1 MIVALDIETIGN
13 PDAVVLMPDPEVK
26 TGNLKDPAKIAGK
39 KAEAKAEMLS
49 KAALDPLTARII
61 CYAAAA
67 GEICGEEKDV
77 SEIIA
82 EATDTAERRLVQA
95 IMRMLG
101 VDDVRIVTWNGIG
114 FDLPMIYKRA
124 MILGVDPGSF
134 GAPPLSAWT
143 KRYST
148 DRHYD
153 LMQIWGG
160 WSSMGFAKLDTVAG
174 LVLHEHKTYGI
185 DVTTFADVMQTE
197 AGRAKIAAYCLQDTR
212 LTWRLWK
219 RFNGVMFQQLV
230 TK

>member
-1 MIVALDIETIGN
+1 
-13 PDAVVLMPDPEVK
+13 MPEPEVK
-26 TGNLKDPAKIAGK
+26 TGNLKDPAKIAEK

-49 KAALDPLTARII
+49 KAALDPLTARVI
-61 CYAAAA
+61 CYAAA
-67 GEICGEEKDV
+67 GESDGEEKHHTAITP
-77 SEIIA
+77 EI
-82 EATDTAERRLVQA
+82 TDANERELIQD
-95 IMRMLG
+95 IMKMLG
-101 VDDVRIVTWNGIG
+101 TPDMRIVTWNGIG

-160 WSSMGFAKLDTVAG
+160 WNSGQYSKLDTVAR
-174 LVLHEHKTYGI
+174 LVLGEHKTDGI
-185 DVTTFADVMQTE
+185 DVTTFADVMQTA

-219 RFNGVMFQQLV
+219 RFNGVMFQ
-230 TK
+230 

>member
-13 PDAVVLMPDPEVK
+13 PEAVALMPEPEVK
-26 TGNLKDPAKIAGK
+26 AGNVKDPAKIAAK
-39 KAEAKAEMLS
+39 QAEAKAAQLE

-61 CYAAAA
+61 CYAAVGMVGADETHHVSIVAA
-67 GEICGEEKDV
+67 
-77 SEIIA
+77 
-82 EATDTAERRLVQA
+82 ATDTAERGIIQE
-95 IMRMLG
+95 IMETLG
-101 VDDVRIVTWNGIG
+101 SPEMRIVTWNGIG

-124 MILGVDPGSF
+124 MILGVDPGNF

-174 LVLHEHKTYGI
+174 LVLKERKTAGI
-185 DVTTFADVMQTE
+185 DVTTFPAVMQTE
-197 AGRAKIAAYCLQDTR
+197 EGRKSIADYCLQDTH

-219 RFNGVMFQQLV
+219 RFNGVLFQ
-230 TK
+230 